1 MLTYTS
7 TRNLFGKLVND
18 ASSATLLLAD
28 TLVNT
33 AYREILASQPW
44 AFLEATKSYSTVA
57 SQQAYLMH
65 YNCSKVINV
74 TATIG
79 TISYTP
85 REITSRDAW
94 DRLNINTAIRSN
106 IPVFWYQYAG
116 QVYLWPTPS
125 ASANTLTIN
134 YKKQIRDLSKADFTT
149 GMIVTAT
156 NGGTSIVG
164 QAPASWTDNMAGDWL
179 NITNTNDAKTGDGLW
194 YEISSID
201 SATTLTLVKPY
212 GGTSIAT
219 GSASYI
225 IGDLSILPEEYQ
237 ILPIYRAAQIFFL
250 SVQPEVSRMPKSKQY
265 EELYT
270 SQLAQMKITYGSK
283 ATSPVLCDDDI
294 RVFDPNSL
302 IWL

>member
-57 SQQAYLMH
+57 SQQAYLLP

-283 ATSPVLCDDDI
+283 STSPVLCDDDI

>member
-57 SQQAYLMH
+57 SQQAYLLP